1 MNRSFKKLCSL
12 MLALLMIVTAVPF
25 ASLGSS
31 ADEFGYELVNDGEA
45 YGIFSYKGSDK
56 DVVIPS
62 EYNGKSVVALNSSV
76 FNGKDIESVTIPVSI
91 TAVGQYVFYFGC
103 DNLKYVFYAGTE
115 AQWKAISIASGNSKL
130 TDAAIH
136 YETTDHTYV
145 RTVTTEPQCE
155 EKGVATYACS
165 VCGLSYTEEI
175 DAKGHAAELE
185 TVPGTPASCTETG
198 TADSKKCP
206 DCGKIIEQGGATE
219 ALGHNFDETNLITDT
234 DPTCAVDGSGHYK
247 CTRCEAESEA
257 VVIPATGKHTEETV
271 TGYAA
276 TCTEAGKADEV
287 ICSVCKAHI
296 SGGEE
301 IPAKGHDF
309 TGELKIDK
317 QPNCG
322 IEGSGHHVCKV
333 CGADSEPV
341 SIAPVGEHT
350 QETVKGT
357 AATCTEAGK
366 EDEVICSVCGTHI
379 SGGEEI
385 PALGHDFTGEPI
397 TVKEATCGEDGSGY
411 RVCTRED
418 CEEQESFTIPATG
431 NHSWN
436 TQRTTDQEPTC
447 KEAGSASI
455 HCLVCNAIKPDSQI
469 SIDID
474 PDAHQWGD
482 EEIIEPDTCTEKG
495 KAKKTCE
502 LCGISMIYDVD
513 EITGH
518 DNGEM
523 EIYAKV
529 ENGKKMCQYGIK
541 CKVCGFIQF
550 FGDIA
555 ETEHA
560 MGDTPIKST
569 PATCMKTGSAVYQ
582 CTKCDYT
589 KEVSLPVDE
598 DAHAYSAEFSVI
610 DEPYC
615 GVAGTKAR
623 CCTNIDET
631 GKPCSAVTDVITIS
645 AKEHYASDDAY
656 VVTEPATCVAT
667 GLAEAKCKCEKATLT
682 RVVPIDSSNHSS
694 EPLPVGAVKAT
705 CKDEGYSGDLVCPAC
720 QKMVKEGSMTPV
732 DPENH
737 IGETYLQDEKA
748 ATCGAKGYTGDTY
761 CSGCD
766 ALLESG
772 EEISATGNH
781 DFAVDKEKTVVATC
795 TETGTTVYVCT
806 VCDATKSET
815 TEIDPDNHDFSGEI
829 IVDQAPTCTE
839 EGAGHYVCARC
850 DAVKNEAIPMAAHT
864 YETVDAKLPTCVED
878 GCEAYEKCAVC
889 GAVKGEI
896 VTVPATGKHIYNS
909 TYEIDFEPTCI
920 NPGQKSMHCK
930 FCGAIY
936 EATIT
941 LIPATNQ
948 HEYGEWEVVKTAT
961 IAKDG
966 LKKRTC
972 VNEGCTASE
981 TEVIPRLKSF
991 TLSDEAN
998 GVIIEYTEGT
1008 FGLYDVSLSVEEF
1021 DGNDYFKIEYTR
1033 VKGLRI
1039 GVLPKN
1045 GETPLDPTSPVYVK
1059 IKLPDGFSLNTTD
1072 LFTKDIGTSKLIK
1085 IEAEYND
1092 GYLCFMADELGDL
1105 VIVDIDSVKAEEPE
1119 EPEDPTANC
1128 DCLCHRTDF
1137 FGKFLYVIV
1146 RIFWHLF
1153 GNNTCKCGVA
1163 H

>member
-12 MLALLMIVTAVPF
+12 VLALLMIVTAVPF

-62 EYNGKSVVALNSSV
+62 EFNGKSVVALNSSV
-76 FNGKDIESVTIPVSI
+76 FNGKDIESITIPVSI

-115 AQWKAISIASGNSKL
+115 AQWNAISIASGNSKL

-136 YETTDHTYV
+136 YEATDHTYV

-155 EKGVATYACS
+155 KKGVATYACS

-185 TVPGTPASCTETG
+185 TVPGTPASCTEPG

-206 DCGKIIEQGGATE
+206 DCGKVIEQGGITE
-219 ALGHNFDETNLITDT
+219 ALGHNFDETNLMTDT
-234 DPTCAVDGSGHYK
+234 DPTCAVDGSGHYE
-247 CTRCEAESEA
+247 CTRCGAESEA
-257 VVIPATGKHTEETV
+257 VAIPATGKHTEETV

-276 TCTEAGKADEV
+276 TCTEAGKEDEV
-287 ICSVCKAHI
+287 ICSVCKAHISGGEEISALGHEFTGDVVTVTSPTCGEAGSGYTVCIRENCNEQKTVVIKATGDHTEKTNAEIAPTCTEVGKTAEVVCEKCGAHI

-309 TGELKIDK
+309 TGER
-317 QPNCG
+317 
-322 IEGSGHHVCKV
+322 
-333 CGADSEPV
+333 
-341 SIAPVGEHT
+341 
-350 QETVKGT
+350 
-357 AATCTEAGK
+357 
-366 EDEVICSVCGTHI
+366 
-379 SGGEEI
+379 
-385 PALGHDFTGEPI
+385 I

-411 RVCTRED
+411 YECKLCSAKSEA
-418 CEEQESFTIPATG
+418 EIIPATG
-431 NHSWN
+431 EHTWGNEL
-436 TQRTTDQEPTC
+436 TTDEEATC
-447 KEAGSASI
+447 KTAGSASI
-455 HCLVCNAIKPDSQI
+455 HCLVCNAVKPGSQI
-469 SIDID
+469 SIDVD
-474 PDAHQWGD
+474 LDAHQWGE
-482 EEIIEPDTCTEKG
+482 EEIIDPDTCEKAG

-502 LCGISMIYDVD
+502 LCGISMTYDVN

-518 DNGEM
+518 NYGEM
-523 EIYAKV
+523 SVYAKV
-529 ENGKKMCQYGIK
+529 ENGKKLCNYGKK
-541 CKVCGFIQF
+541 CKICGSIEFYGAVF
-550 FGDIA
+550 

-560 MGDTPIKST
+560 MGTTAIDST
-569 PATCMKTGSAVYQ
+569 PATCMKKGSAVYQ

-589 KEVSLPVDE
+589 VTKELPVDAT
-598 DAHAYSAEFSVI
+598 AHTYSAEFSVI
-610 DEPYC
+610 DEPDC

-623 CCTNIDET
+623 RCTNEDT
-631 GKPCSAVTDVITIS
+631 DGNQCSAVTDVITIP

-656 VVTEPATCVAT
+656 VVKTPATCVAT
-667 GLAEAKCKCEKATLT
+667 GLAEAPCKCGVATLT
-682 RVVPIDSSNHSS
+682 RVVPIDEDNHVND
-694 EPLPVGAVKAT
+694 PTLIGAVKAT
-705 CKDEGYSGDLVCPAC
+705 CKDKGYSGDLVCPDCKAI
-720 QKMVKEGSMTPV
+720 VTPGTETEV
-732 DPENH
+732 NPDNH
-737 IGETYLQDEKA
+737 IGETYLKDEKS

-766 ALLESG
+766 TLLESG
-772 EEISATGNH
+772 KDIDETGEH
-781 DFAVDKEKTVVATC
+781 SYAIDKEKTVAATC

-839 EGAGHYVCARC
+839 EGAGHYVCTRC
-850 DAVKNEAIPMAAHT
+850 DTVKNEAIPMVEHS
-864 YETVDAKLPTCVED
+864 YETVNAKLPTCDED
-878 GCEAYEKCAVC
+878 GYEAYEKCAVC

-896 VTVPATGKHIYNS
+896 VTIPATGKHIYNS

-948 HEYGEWEVVKTAT
+948 HEYGEWEVVKNAT
-961 IAKDG
+961 LAKDG

-1021 DGNDYFKIEYTR
+1021 DGNGYFKIEYTR
-1033 VKGLRI
+1033 VKGLNI

-1045 GETPLDPTSPVYVK
+1045 GETPLDPSSPVYVK
-1059 IKLPDGFSLNTTD
+1059 IKLPDGFNLNTTD
-1072 LFTKDIGTSKLIK
+1072 LYTKDIATSKLMK
-1085 IEAEYND
+1085 IDTEYID

-1105 VIVDIDSVKAEEPE
+1105 VIVDIDSVKVE

-1137 FGKFLYVIV
+1137 FGKLMYFIV

-1153 GNNTCKCGVA
+1153 GNNTCKCGVP